1 MKAYIGISFILLVVL
16 HVSCERLT
24 QPRVEN
30 QAEVHLTEV
39 ATLVQDTYLRLQVS
53 GAPAGSVLRVYR
65 NEALWIEHPYTEKDS
80 LLHDI
85 GLPPGSQ
92 LTYRAEIVQSGVVI
106 GRSAPLSVQLLDTT
120 SHQVQWEVYEFDSPY
135 GSGNLSD
142 VAIVSEDNIW
152 VVGEIYNDSVK
163 TWLRYNALHWNGK
176 LWELERLTVK
186 FRNSYISP
194 PGEGIYPFTKNNI
207 WVTLGGAPVNW
218 DGNSWKLFHLWD
230 MGVLEPEDG
239 GVTKIW
245 GSSPDDIYFVGR
257 GGTIVHYDGS
267 NWQRIESGTETIIQD
282 IFGDASNNN
291 SLPEILAIASDFYH
305 RPGSELIRIDGDA
318 ARIIADSTE
327 LQRGLAG
334 IWFSA
339 GREYWLVGDGVF
351 RARLQPHNWELI
363 RSFPA
368 YFAHGIGGTDVNDIW
383 VVGAFGL
390 VSHFNGKSWHHYMG
404 SELPKF
410 FGNLYR
416 VAVTESII
424 VIVGQVLPENSIDTS
439 GIIIIGKR

>member
-39 ATLVQDTYLRLQVS
+39 ATLVQDTYLQLQVS

-65 NEALWIEHPYTEKDS
+65 NEAVWIDHPYTEKDS
-80 LLHDI
+80 LLHDS

-120 SHQVQWEVYEFDSPY
+120 SHQVQWEVYEFQSRG
-135 GSGNLSD
+135 GSGYFLD
-142 VAIVSEDNIW
+142 GAIVSEDDIW
-152 VVGEIYNDSVK
+152 VVGKLHGYASLTNAVHWDGVK
-163 TWLRYNALHWNGK
+163 WKELKITVEYKGSQTLAPLRGIWCCMNGK
-176 LWELERLTVK
+176 VVLSSGLPYLPYE
-186 FRNSYISP
+186 
-194 PGEGIYPFTKNNI
+194 
-207 WVTLGGAPVNW
+207 
-218 DGNSWKLFHLWD
+218 DGWKLYHLWD
-230 MGVLEPEDG
+230 MGVLDDNDG
-239 GVTKIW
+239 SVYKVYGKD
-245 GSSPDDIYFVGR
+245 SRDLYFYGKN
-257 GGTIVHYDGS
+257 GTIVNYKD
-267 NWQRIESGTETIIQD
+267 NTWTKIPKNTNLLIQD
-282 IFGDASNNN
+282 MCGNEEE
-291 SLPEILAIASDFYH
+291 LLAIASDFYH

-334 IWFSA
+334 VWFSS

-368 YFAHGIGGTDVNDIW
+368 YFAHGIDGTDVNDIW

-404 SELPKF
+404 RELPKF
-410 FGNLYR
+410 TGNFENVVVTKHVI
-416 VAVTESII
+416 VAVGERIDSNN
-424 VIVGQVLPENSIDTS
+424 LNSK
-439 GIIIIGKR
+439 GIILVGRR

>member
-65 NEALWIEHPYTEKDS
+65 NNTVWIDHPYTEKDS
-80 LLHDI
+80 LLHDS

-92 LTYRAEIVQSGVVI
+92 LTYRAEIIQSGVVI

-120 SHQVQWEVYEFDSPY
+120 SHQVQWEVYEFNSPY

-163 TWLRYNALHWNGK
+163 TWLPYNAIH
-176 LWELERLTVK
+176 
-186 FRNSYISP
+186 
-194 PGEGIYPFTKNNI
+194 
-207 WVTLGGAPVNW
+207 W
-218 DGNSWKLFHLWD
+218 DGIEWKEFRIKTKACGGVDFPGIRRVKKMLDDVVVFAHIDASLTFLFKGQFENSCKYIQTINSSIWNLWG
-230 MGVLEPEDG
+230 MNRNFLIIGSEDG
-239 GVTKIW
+239 ILSK
-245 GSSPDDIYFVGR
+245 
-257 GGTIVHYDGS
+257 YDGYEWYKIYTS
-267 NWQRIESGTETIIQD
+267 TRNYVIQD
-282 IFGDASNNN
+282 IYGYIVNNELN
-291 SLPEILAIASDFYH
+291 EILAIASDFYH

-334 IWFSA
+334 IWFSS

-351 RARLQPHNWELI
+351 RARLQPHNWEHI
-363 RSFPA
+363 QSFPA

-390 VSHFNGKSWHHYMG
+390 MSHFNGKSWHHYRG
-404 SELPKF
+404 NELPPYGVFWNVQVTK
-410 FGNLYR
+410 NLI
-416 VAVTESII
+416 VAVG
-424 VIVGQVLPENSIDTS
+424 VKGGKGYVVL
-439 GIIIIGKR
+439 GKR

>member
-39 ATLVQDTYLRLQVS
+39 ATLVQDTYLQLQVS
-53 GAPAGSVLRVYR
+53 GAPAGSVLRMYR
-65 NEALWIEHPYTEKDS
+65 NNTVWIDHPYTEKDS
-80 LLHDI
+80 LLHDS

-106 GRSAPLSVQLLDTT
+106 GRSAQVSVQLLDTT

-135 GSGNLSD
+135 GSSNLSD

-152 VVGEIYNDSVK
+152 VVGEIYNDSDK
-163 TWLRYNALHWNGK
+163 TWLPYNTICWDETKWKLKRIQFRYFCNQEGTFPAPANSILALDSKNIFIASGSQLVHWNGK
-176 LWELERLTVK
+176 EQDRLECLPV
-186 FRNSYISP
+186 SVVAMWGISP
-194 PGEGIYPFTKNNI
+194 QQIYA
-207 WVTLGGAPVNW
+207 VGARGLIGHYIN
-218 DGNSWKLFHLWD
+218 NSWK
-230 MGVLEPEDG
+230 
-239 GVTKIW
+239 
-245 GSSPDDIYFVGR
+245 
-257 GGTIVHYDGS
+257 
-267 NWQRIESGTETIIQD
+267 QIESGTETIIQD
-282 IFGDASNNN
+282 IFGDASKNNG
-291 SLPEILAIASDFYH
+291 SPEILAIASDFYH

-351 RARLQPHNWELI
+351 RARLRPHNWELI

-390 VSHFNGKSWHHYMG
+390 VSHFNGKSWHHYRG
-404 SELPKF
+404 NELPPYGVFWNVQVTK
-410 FGNLYR
+410 NLI
-416 VAVTESII
+416 VAVG
-424 VIVGQVLPENSIDTS
+424 VKGGKGYVVL
-439 GIIIIGKR
+439 GKR